1 MPSIATSAGEHAE
14 VLWRNGEL
22 VPWHEATTH
31 VRAVGHA
38 SVSAVFEGI
47 RAYWGLDDQRL
58 YVFRLTEHLDRLV
71 ESARL
76 SRLRMSWTTS
86 ELAEAVLEVLR
97 ANGYRADTYIRPWTF
112 VAGLVSEL
120 IAPADASTETVI
132 DTWPSPPAATV
143 ATGARVATSSWRRIS
158 DQQMSPRIKAF
169 ANYHQARLAAAE
181 ARLAGYDLPLFLN
194 ERGHVSEGSGACV
207 ALVRKGCLVTP
218 PLSAGVLESITRAT
232 MLTLA
237 TEQLGIQTLERDIDR
252 AEMIIADEAFFL
264 GTGWELLPITE
275 VDGLRVGDG
284 KPGPIGT
291 QLATIYRRVVRGE
304 ITDYSH
310 WLTPA

>member
-1 MPSIATSAGEHAE
+1 MPSIATPAGDHAE

-47 RAYWGLDDQRL
+47 RAYWGPDAHCLH
-58 YVFRLTEHLDRLV
+58 VFRLTEHLDRLV
-71 ESARL
+71 ASARL
-76 SRLRMSWTTS
+76 SRLRMTWTTA
-86 ELAEAVLEVLR
+86 ELMAAVVDVLR
-97 ANGYRADTYIRPWTF
+97 ANRYRADTYIRPWVF

-120 IAPADASTETVI
+120 IAPADAPTETVI
-132 DTWPSPPAATV
+132 DTWPSPPAGTAATS
-143 ATGARVATSSWRRIS
+143 ARVATSSWRRIS
-158 DQQMSPRIKAF
+158 DQQMSPRVKAF
-169 ANYHQARLAAAE
+169 ANYHQSRLAAAE
-181 ARLAGYDLPLFLN
+181 ARLAGYDLPMFLN

-207 ALVRKGCLVTP
+207 AMVREGRLVTP

-237 TEQLGIQTLERDIDR
+237 REQLGISTAERDIDR
-252 AEMIIADEAFFL
+252 AELVVADEAFFL

-284 KPGPIGT
+284 KPGPVGAE
-291 QLATIYRRVVRGE
+291 LATAYRRVVRGE
-304 ITDYSH
+304 MMDYAR
-310 WLTPA
+310 WLTPV